1 MDYNSEKIYTVS
13 LTEREWMLITN
24 TLWLDHNFELSE
36 KIEKIIEKEKK
47 KMTGIVKWFNN
58 QKGYGFITD
67 SEGKDIFVHYSAIQM
82 DGFKTIIEGDVV
94 EYEIGEV
101 TTGREQA
108 VNVKPII
115 TRIFL
120 ISTLYI
126 ENIITKRRI

>member
-1 MDYNSEKIYTVS
+1 MNKGT
-13 LTEREWMLITN
+13 
-24 TLWLDHNFELSE
+24 
-36 KIEKIIEKEKK
+36 
-47 KMTGIVKWFNN
+47 VKWFNN

-94 EYEIGEV
+94 EYEIGEG

-115 TRIFL
+115 TRKIVAQEL
-120 ISTLYI
+120 SKEKLHLNPIKDAYGVKKYLVVNADNVLQTDENGMTLVETAAYAGI
-126 ENIITKRRI
+126 DVEGLE

>member
-1 MDYNSEKIYTVS
+1 MNKGT
-13 LTEREWMLITN
+13 
-24 TLWLDHNFELSE
+24 
-36 KIEKIIEKEKK
+36 
-47 KMTGIVKWFNN
+47 VKWFNN

-94 EYEIGEV
+94 EYENGEG

-115 TRIFL
+115 TRKIVAQEL
-120 ISTLYI
+120 SKGKLHLSPIKDAYGVKKYLVVNADNVLQTDENGMTLVETAAYAGI
-126 ENIITKRRI
+126 DVEGLE